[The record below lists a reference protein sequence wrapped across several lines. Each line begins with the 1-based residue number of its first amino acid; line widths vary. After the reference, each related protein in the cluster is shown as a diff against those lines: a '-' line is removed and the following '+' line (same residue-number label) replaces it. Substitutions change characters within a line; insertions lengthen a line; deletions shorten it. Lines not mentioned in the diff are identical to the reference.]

1 MFWLHYGGKHSLY
14 PLFFGSFCATYLLC
28 ACSFAQA
35 KLSLGLAPRSRSHQ
49 PMLLPSWEVGLF
61 SELFRFRF
69 CWPHFQ
75 FAHSSWIALPSH
87 QQLPAA
93 LFLLLPILALLM
105 KNTRQFKYFKTIQIA
120 QLLDSY
126 QLTYFSQPPEAEAA
140 ISSCPRTHMVVL
152 ASHSK
157 SWPKR
162 PPLSLHPLSP
172 SWDLEIPSFPLCPA
186 IVSCLLSFFIDT
198 VKNQLGNQILV
209 SAPPPTA
216 DKEWNI

>member
-105 KNTRQFKYFKTIQIA
+105 KNTRQFKYFKTIQITQMLVEEFLA
-120 QLLDSY
+120 
-126 QLTYFSQPPEAEAA
+126 P
-140 ISSCPRTHMVVL
+140 SSL
-152 ASHSK
+152 ASAEPVEATNYLFSELQVCYF
-157 SWPKR
+157 
-162 PPLSLHPLSP
+162 LSTP
-172 SWDLEIPSFPLCPA
+172 
-186 IVSCLLSFFIDT
+186 
-198 VKNQLGNQILV
+198 
-209 SAPPPTA
+209 
-216 DKEWNI
+216 